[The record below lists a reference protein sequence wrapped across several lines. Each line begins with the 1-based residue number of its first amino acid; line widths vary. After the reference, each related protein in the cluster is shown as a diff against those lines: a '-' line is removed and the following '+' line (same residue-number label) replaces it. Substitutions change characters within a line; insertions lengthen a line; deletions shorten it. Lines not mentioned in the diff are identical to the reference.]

1 MKKVILLA
9 AFGVAGLVSAKSAD
23 FKISSIKTEKAKEIK
38 KAFDLCGVNVTFYDS
53 EGNVTGSQWY
63 VTDAPSLSSCQAFQA
78 MVKWNLV
85 RAGFSL
91 SAN

>member
-1 MKKVILLA
+1 MKKLILLA

-23 FKISSIKTEKAKEIK
+23 FKISSIKTEKTEIK

-63 VTDAPSLSSCQAFQA
+63 VTDAPTLSSCQAFQA

-85 RAGFSL
+85 KAGFSL
-91 SAN
+91 STN

>member
-23 FKISSIKTEKAKEIK
+23 LKISSIKTEKAKEIK
-38 KAFDLCGVNVTFYDS
+38 KTFDLCGVNVTFYDS

-63 VTDAPSLSSCQAFQA
+63 VTDAPTLSSCQVYQS

-85 RAGFSL
+85 RAGFTL
-91 SAN
+91 TAD